1 VCGQSA
7 YRIRFDWGAS
17 GLRACAAGADAVVIV
32 DVLSFSTAVNVACSR
47 GGEVFP
53 YRWGDDGGAAAFAA
67 ERGAVLAGQRGR
79 PGYSLSPVS
88 LRAIWAGT
96 RLVLPSP
103 NGATLSVAAAG
114 LGPRVYAGCLRNASA
129 VAAAV
134 RDAGTVAVIAAGER
148 WPDGSLRPA
157 VEDLA
162 GAGAILAELD
172 PARMSP
178 EAAVAVAASRVGV
191 PLPETVSGRELVGGG
206 FVLDVVVAAESDVSP
221 VVPVLVDGERYVA
234 LG

>member
-47 GGEVFP
+47 GAEVFP
-53 YRWGDDGGAAAFAA
+53 YRWGDDGAAEFAA
-67 ERGAVLAGQRGR
+67 ERGAVLAGHRGR

-114 LGPRVYAGCLRNASA
+114 LCPRVYTGCLRNPGA

-162 GAGAILAELD
+162 GAGAVLAELD
-172 PARMSP
+172 PAGMSP
-178 EAAVAVAASRVGV
+178 EAAVAAAASRVGV
-191 PLPETVSGRELVGGG
+191 SLPETVSGRALVGGG
-206 FVLDVVVAAESDVSP
+206 FVLDVVVAAESAVSP

-234 LG
+234 LS